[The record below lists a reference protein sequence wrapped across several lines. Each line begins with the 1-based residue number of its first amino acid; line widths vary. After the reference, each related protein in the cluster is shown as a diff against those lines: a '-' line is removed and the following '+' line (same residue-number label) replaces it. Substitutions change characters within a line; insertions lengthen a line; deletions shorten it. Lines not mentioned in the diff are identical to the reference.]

1 MPAALPTIESIR
13 ATLAA
18 AQIHH
23 VGVAPAD
30 VLADTRAELLRR
42 RDLGLH
48 ADMQFTYRNPERSTD
63 PGRAVD
69 GARSVIV
76 AARSY
81 VTDQEP
87 PPPSGPGPHASIGRY
102 AWVDHYAPLRA
113 ELRNVARSIRRAGHR
128 AVAFADDN
136 AIVDRAVAHRAGL
149 GWYGKNAN
157 LLLPGAGSFFVLG
170 CIITTAEYTPAPH
183 PAADGC
189 GDCVR
194 CIDACPTGAIVEP
207 GVIDANRCLAWVLQ
221 RPGSIPVEL
230 RAAVGDRIYG
240 CDDCQDVCPITVR
253 LGERTTVELTGDER
267 TAISAVELLEA
278 SDEWIEERCGWWYI
292 AERDLRWLR
301 RNALIVMGNGA
312 ATDDQQA
319 TDLLVR
325 YATADDEVLAEH
337 ARWALARV
345 DSRRAAQVML

>member
-1 MPAALPTIESIR
+1 MPAALPTIEAIR

-87 PPPSGPGPHASIGRY
+87 PPPRGPGPHASIGRY